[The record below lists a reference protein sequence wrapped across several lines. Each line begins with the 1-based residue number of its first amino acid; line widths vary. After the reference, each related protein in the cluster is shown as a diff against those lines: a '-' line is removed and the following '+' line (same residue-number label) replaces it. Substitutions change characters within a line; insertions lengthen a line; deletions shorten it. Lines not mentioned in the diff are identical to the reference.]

1 MAEQKERSE
10 WIRADIILVT
20 LLGYQ
25 WIALRRLHNAFSSQD
40 ITVTDIERSSM
51 LVKTF

>member
-25 WIALRRLHNAFSSQD
+25 WSFAAATNAFSSQD